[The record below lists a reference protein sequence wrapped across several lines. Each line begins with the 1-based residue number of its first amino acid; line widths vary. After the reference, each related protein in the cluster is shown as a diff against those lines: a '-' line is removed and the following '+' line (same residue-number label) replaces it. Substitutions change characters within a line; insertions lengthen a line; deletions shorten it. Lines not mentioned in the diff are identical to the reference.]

1 MSFSLSIKQPRPLVL
16 RAGPQGTQTSFLGQG
31 EGAGAVAGPGGGRRY
46 SRFGCVHGLG
56 PVSDVLGAVEDSEG
70 QAAQEVPRGEQ
81 AGHGPEAETG
91 AAWKRGEGR
100 NAAQRAGRHR
110 WPGGGLMPGRAGLK
124 CLPGTF

>member
-1 MSFSLSIKQPRPLVL
+1 M
-16 RAGPQGTQTSFLGQG
+16 
-31 EGAGAVAGPGGGRRY
+31 AGPGGGRRY

-100 NAAQRAGRHR
+100 NAAQRAGPAPLAGRGAGAGQSWPQMPARHFLV
-110 WPGGGLMPGRAGLK
+110 G
-124 CLPGTF
+124 